1 MPMPVSDTS
10 KRSTTPSSPASSR
23 RTCSAMAPRRVNLT
37 AFDRRLA
44 RTCRS
49 SRPSPT
55 SASGTSGSTR
65 CDSLTSLPCR
75 RGANDFTR
83 VSRRSRSRN
92 AWGSTTSLPAS
103 IFEKSRMSLMMS
115 SSASADSR
123 RASRCSRCP
132 AVRSVSPSSSVMP
145 MTPFRGVRISWLT
158 LARKMLLA
166 RLARS
171 AASRA
176 SRSSAARP
184 RRSSSARLRAVTSVW
199 QPSRRMGSPFSLRT
213 ARPRQRTHTVPPS
226 RWR

>member
-10 KRSTTPSSPASSR
+10 NRSRTPASAGPSR
-23 RTCSAMAPRRVNLT
+23 RTCSTIAPCRVNFT
-37 AFDRRLA
+37 AFESRFD

-49 SRPSPT
+49 RRTSPT
-55 SASGTSGSTR
+55 SASGTSPSISH
-65 CDSLTSLPCR
+65 DSRTSRPWR
-75 RGANDFTR
+75 RGANDFT
-83 VSRRSRSRN
+83 SASSRSRRRN
-92 AWGSTTSLPAS
+92 GCGSGTSLPAS

-123 RASRCSRCP
+123 AASRCSRCP
-132 AVRSVSPSSSVMP
+132 GSRSVSPSSSVIP
-145 MTPFRGVRISWLT
+145 ITPLSGVRISWLT

-171 AASRA
+171 AASFA
-176 SRSSAARP
+176 SRSSAAWR
-184 RRSSSARLRAVTSVW
+184 RRSSSARLSAVTSVW
-199 QPSRRMGSPFSLRT
+199 QPSSRTGSPRSFRT